1 MELHFQRLRQT
12 TLLMPLL
19 AVVWL
24 LSGIQ
29 TAFAGNCD
37 NPRYAAKNPDVC
49 DPGDPGT
56 DPPEETKVLRV
67 TVYYGDEASANPSC
81 VNDQPA
87 LDETCI
93 NTTFEVEGTVTCS
106 SQVCDFARTN
116 EDNELYLESGV
127 NLGIPPSQL
136 NLLALTSIR
145 GTDIVPAYCFE
156 TQYGDVGDFMPD
168 DPPTGFEQ
176 YDYPGLT
183 LGTIN
188 GFFLRSPVVT
198 TVDDPQKWWA
208 HVWALSDDMNG
219 YQRQYRFNFGGECNL
234 DGDRCP
240 LLREGDFEGDF
251 GNGFAGGVFGA
262 NTNSRGDGQTCRC
275 TVSSKP
281 GCPDHVNMGDGV
293 LRPASWITIEDI
305 TLD

>member
-1 MELHFQRLRQT
+1 MELHFRRFRQT
-12 TLLMPLL
+12 KPLVNFLAAACLLFG
-19 AVVWL
+19 V
-24 LSGIQ
+24 Q
-29 TAFAGNCD
+29 TAIAGNCD
-37 NPRYAAKNPDVC
+37 NPRYAAKNPENC
-49 DPGDPGT
+49 EGGDPGT
-56 DPPEETKVLRV
+56 DPPAEKKVLQV
-67 TVYYGDEASANPSC
+67 TVYYGDEDSANPTDCDESVPTIGESC
-81 VNDQPA
+81 IFTQF
-87 LDETCI
+87 T
-93 NTTFEVEGTVTCS
+93 VEGTVTCS
-106 SQVCDFARTN
+106 SQVCDFSRTN
-116 EDNELYLESGV
+116 DDDELFIES
-127 NLGIPPSQL
+127 NKRLGIPPSQL

-219 YQRQYRFNFGGECNL
+219 DQRQYRFNFGGECNL

-262 NTNSRGDGQTCRC
+262 NTNFIDC
-275 TVSSKP
+275 KP
-281 GCPDHVNMGDGV
+281 
-293 LRPASWITIEDI
+293 
-305 TLD
+305 